1 MIYDR
6 FYDTSEKT
14 LYFQCFWPFFRGFK
28 SRLAHQNP
36 RELRLPG
43 VFLSAAKKRRSPKRD
58 RRRFFY
64 APKHVNMMTRY
75 AI

>member
-28 SRLAHQNP
+28 SRLAHQDP
-36 RELRLPG
+36 ESFGSRGFLLPS
-43 VFLSAAKKRRSPKRD
+43 VFRRMRKSAVRMQGA
-58 RRRFFY
+58 
-64 APKHVNMMTRY
+64 
-75 AI
+75 

>member
-36 RELRLPG
+36 ESFGSR
-43 VFLSAAKKRRSPKRD
+43 VFLLPSAFHRRKKAPCGCMGLYSSAFCD
-58 RRRFFY
+58 RQII
-64 APKHVNMMTRY
+64 P
-75 AI
+75 

>member
-36 RELRLPG
+36 ESFGSRGFFCLQQK
-43 VFLSAAKKRRSPKRD
+43 SAGLCSEIGAGFFTHRS
-58 RRRFFY
+58 
-64 APKHVNMMTRY
+64 T
-75 AI
+75 

>member
-28 SRLAHQNP
+28 SRLAHHIP
-36 RELRLPG
+36 GSFGSRGFFCLRQKAP
-43 VFLSAAKKRRSPKRD
+43 VSEKRPAPV
-58 RRRFFY
+58 FY
-64 APKHVNMMTRY
+64 APKHVNMMIR
-75 AI
+75 